1 MKEIRKIVKWLHET
15 FREEYVIS
23 RQEVMAWMV
32 YPSGSDF
39 KKVHVYSPTDIL
51 VKSNNGWLRHS
62 YTRTLN
68 HGYKMKKP
76 IAFLWLKWLRRI
88 NSTKM
93 VFQMMPLAKA
103 IFITDLTG
111 LVEN

>member
-1 MKEIRKIVKWLHET
+1 MKEIRKILNWLHDT
-15 FREEYVIS
+15 FCIDYVIAK
-23 RQEVMAWMV
+23 REVMAWMV
-32 YPSGSDF
+32 YPSGGDF
-39 KKVHVYSPTDIL
+39 KKVNVYSPPDIL
-51 VKSNNGWLRHS
+51 AKSEKGWFRHH

-76 IAFLWLKWLRRI
+76 IAFIWKKWLERS

-93 VFQMMPLAKA
+93 VFVMLPLSKA

-111 LVEN
+111 LSEN